1 MSETP
6 IEPAKERPA
15 KAAKPAG
22 EAVARAP
29 KPAKTA
35 RRPAESARSE
45 RGPARW
51 AGGLVLCL
59 LLLAGGRFAW
69 QYLEPLLLKNKQYLI
84 TEDKYSVT
92 PTPSWVPSDVKS
104 EVLRGAGLN
113 QPHSLFDE
121 DLARK
126 VSTAFSLHPWV
137 RQVRVTKHAGG
148 VRVDISYRKPVMV
161 VDVAGRLEPVDIDG
175 VRLPEADVP
184 PSEKNKLPRLAAVSW
199 GPSGPPGTPW
209 GGNEQV
215 ASGAR
220 VAAALTGCWTELK
233 LAQLEPAPR
242 TYRTP
247 ENEPDLFY
255 LYTASRKTRIIWGH
269 APGASKTEPSGEE
282 KVIRLRAYLAAHG
295 SFDSGDESFDL
306 DLRPADQ
313 ILKTPRMAKQ
323 MDGTRERR

>member
-6 IEPAKERPA
+6 IEPAKDRPA
-15 KAAKPAG
+15 KAAKPTG
-22 EAVARAP
+22 EIAARPA
-29 KPAKTA
+29 KPAKA
-35 RRPAESARSE
+35 AKRPAESARSE

-51 AGGLVLCL
+51 VAWLVLCL
-59 LLLAGGRFAW
+59 LLMAGGRFAW
-69 QYLEPLLLKNKQYLI
+69 QYLEPLVLKRPQYLL
-84 TEDKYSVT
+84 TPDKFVVT

-104 EVLRGAGLN
+104 EVLRGAGLD
-113 QPHSLFDE
+113 QPQSLFDE
-121 DLARK
+121 DLVRK
-126 VSTAFSLHPWV
+126 ISTAFSLHPWV
-137 RQVRVTKHAGG
+137 RQVRVAKHAGG
-148 VRVDISYRKPVMV
+148 VRVDINYRKPVMV

-175 VRLPEADVP
+175 VRLPEDDVP
-184 PSEKNKLPRLAAVSW
+184 STEKGKLPRLSAVSH

-255 LYTASRKTRIIWGH
+255 LYTASRKTRIIWGY

-282 KVIRLRAYLAAHG
+282 KVVRLRAYLAAHG

-323 MDGTRERR
+323 LDGTRERR